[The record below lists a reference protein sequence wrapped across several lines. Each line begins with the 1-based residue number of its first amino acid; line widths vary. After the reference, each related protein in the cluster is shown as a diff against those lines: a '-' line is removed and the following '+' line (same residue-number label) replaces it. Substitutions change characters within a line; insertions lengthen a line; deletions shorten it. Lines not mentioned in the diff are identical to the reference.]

1 MKKSC
6 PSFAAGGGRYPDWNP
21 DDRKIPRFPEC
32 HAGGSAGGGSLP
44 ECSRLPCRGAYVP
57 AADAGSLPRRKR
69 RKPGMAVIQTYHP
82 EHYSIQTAA
91 EQDYGAFY
99 EKEMDYRR
107 LMGYPPAAELLA
119 IHGAGEDEAHLTQ
132 AMEYIR
138 RYLIRI
144 RGNREVQIIYPASEA
159 VSKINDL
166 YRIGCMYARR
176 RKRCW
181 QSCGKNWSGISRLTK
196 ASVPFIY
203 SLTSAES
210 ISFFILF
217 THRLFIIEEQKK
229 GKELWQSEKSES

>member
-1 MKKSC
+1 MIVK
-6 PSFAAGGGRYPDWNP
+6 GHD
-21 DDRKIPRFPEC
+21 FPNVT
-32 HAGGSAGGGSLP
+32 LV
-44 ECSRLPCRGAYVP
+44 GAL
-57 AADAGSLPRRKR
+57 AADLSLNAVDYRAGERTFQLLTQAVGRAGRGE
-69 RKPGMAVIQTYHP
+69 KPGMAVIQTYHP

-91 EQDYGAFY
+91 EQDYGTFY

-144 RGNREVQIIYPASEA
+144 RGNREVQIIGPASEA
-159 VSKINDL
+159 VSKIMTCTAWP
-166 YRIGCMYARR
+166 CMYARR